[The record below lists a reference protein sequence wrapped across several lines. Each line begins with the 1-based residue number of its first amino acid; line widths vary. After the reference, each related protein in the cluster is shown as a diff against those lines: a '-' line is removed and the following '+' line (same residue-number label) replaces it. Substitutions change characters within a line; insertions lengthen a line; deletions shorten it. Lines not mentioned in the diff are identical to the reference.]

1 MENEKTFTLDCNNI
15 KILSLENVKA
25 DKDFKSFMTAAKQS
39 KVGLQYA
46 VFFET
51 ESVHEGING
60 NGVRFFHADFAKLQD
75 PFLYTP
81 VKYEHF
87 GPIIGAIVSSK
98 YTRPKP
104 GEGTVTVKGVLWT
117 LEDSYAVADI
127 LTSLAN
133 NPESYKTSME
143 CYYDAPELCDY
154 GIGNKRISYEKF
166 MEIKDYAG
174 MDYKGKGIV
183 WKRANNLTF
192 TGLAFTTTPA
202 DPNTEVK
209 MVKDNKGLMQKA
221 YASIIEMR
229 KNQDNKII
237 CPHCSQAIQVAS
249 IEVAHKEG
257 VMKKGPKE
265 KVDEVVE
272 DIEELE
278 DEETEDDVED
288 ETINDEEVEDD
299 VDEDDVED
307 ESVEDDETNDEETDE
322 EVEDETE
329 VEDEAEVEDEV
340 VEEGDEDK
348 SLPKKKSG
356 VKQEKVVSKVKRV
369 RKTKP
374 SSSNNRALKLKLE
387 QTLKDIKDI
396 YEAMQI

>member
-1 MENEKTFTLDCNNI
+1 MKKEKMITLDCSNI
-15 KILSLENVKA
+15 KILSLESVKL
-25 DKDFKSFMTAAKQS
+25 DNDFKSFMVAAKQS

-51 ESVHEGING
+51 EAVHEGING
-60 NGVRFFHADFAKLQD
+60 NGVRFFHADFSKLKD

-98 YTRPKP
+98 YTRPKQ
-104 GEGTVTVKGVLWT
+104 GDGTVTVKGVLWT
-117 LEDSYAVADI
+117 LEDSYVVTDI

-154 GIGNKRISYEKF
+154 GIGNTRISYDKF
-166 MEIKDYAG
+166 MEIKEYAG

-209 MVKDNKGLMQKA
+209 MIKDSQGLMQKA
-221 YASIIEMR
+221 YASIIET
-229 KNQDNKII
+229 KQNQDNGQKII
-237 CPHCSQAIQVAS
+237 CPHCSNEILLAS
-249 IEVAHKEG
+249 MEAAHKEG
-257 VMKKGPKE
+257 VMQKGPKE
-265 KVDEVVE
+265 KQEEVVE

-278 DEETEDDVED
+278 DD
-288 ETINDEEVEDD
+288 
-299 VDEDDVED
+299 
-307 ESVEDDETNDEETDE
+307 TDE

-329 VEDEAEVEDEV
+329 DEDEVDEEVTEEDDTDEEVEDE
-340 VEEGDEDK
+340 DEDEIDEEVTEEDTEIEETLEDELDEEK
-348 SLPKKKSG
+348 PKIQPKKKPG
-356 VKQEKVVSKVKRV
+356 VKQTEDVSKGKRV
-369 RKTKP
+369 KKSKT
-374 SSSNNRALKLKLE
+374 SDSANRALKLKLE
-387 QTLKDIKDI
+387 KTLKDIKEI